1 MITFN
6 LPTRPVNDNHQYWL
20 AFFLLAT
27 AVVIQLFSVLLFV
40 FNISISQFHFP
51 VALLTTYFLVVYL
64 GRHDLKSL
72 GDKIRFFAKAIILF
86 VISLWFVCQF
96 IDFSF
101 DGQSYHIP
109 AMIALASDW
118 NPLLS
123 SHLIDWNPL
132 FVQESGT
139 ELYID
144 HYPLGSWILA
154 AAVYKATGLIESG
167 KAFNIIYMFALY
179 LIAIDFLNRI
189 CNCSSFKRYLLASLI
204 SLNPVIICQINS
216 FYIDGQLA
224 ALISMAIILSID
236 YLCFKKHSTALLLG
250 LVIISLVNV
259 KMTGLVYAS
268 IIGANIF
275 LGLLVL
281 RYSPWRFTGTFL
293 TAWLIAVLIV
303 GFHPYV
309 SNTLQHKTP
318 FYPIGVDIQN
328 PLENQEASAFLEKNR
343 IEKLLYS
350 LAGRKNTRLSMPEL
364 KSPLYI
370 SKSDIWEFEGQ
381 DISFGAFGQ
390 LFLLVTIEL
399 LVLSAF
405 VLVKERKIN
414 VVFLFGLTLLL
425 TTMAPISELWKARYA
440 PQLWL
445 FPLALII
452 VLYNNKQS
460 WIRMAAHLGGLL
472 LIVNVAVIA
481 YVNLSKSLSKS
492 QHFSESI
499 ALLKELNQEE
509 ESLSIYI
516 PSRKITYK
524 TRLIDL
530 EIPFKLVDAATCS
543 NPLTIG
549 FPSELSMKV
558 CKQKTY

>member
-6 LPTRPVNDNHQYWL
+6 LPIRSIYVSRQYSI

-27 AVVIQLFSVLLFV
+27 AVVIQLFSVLLFA
-40 FNISISQFHFP
+40 FNISISRFHFP
-51 VALLTTYFLVVYL
+51 VVLLITYLLVVYL
-64 GRHDLKSL
+64 GRHELKTL
-72 GDKIRFFAKAIILF
+72 GDNIKFFAKASIIL
-86 VISLWFVCQF
+86 VISLVFACQF

-109 AMIALASDW
+109 AMIALASGW

-123 SHLIDWNPL
+123 AHLVDWNPL

-139 ELYID
+139 ELFID

-154 AAVYKATGLIESG
+154 ATVYKTTGLIESG

-189 CNCSSFKRYLLASLI
+189 CNCTSFKRYLLAGLI
-204 SLNPVIICQINS
+204 SLNPIIICQMNT

-236 YLCFKKHSTALLLG
+236 FLCFKTYRTAILLG
-250 LVIISLVNV
+250 LVIISLINV

-268 IIGANIF
+268 IIGASIF

-281 RYSPWRFTGTFL
+281 RHPPWRFTGTFL

-309 SNTLQHKTP
+309 SNTIQHKTP
-318 FYPIGVDIQN
+318 FYPIGVDIKN
-328 PLENQEASAFLEKNR
+328 PLENQEASLFLEKNR
-343 IEKLLYS
+343 LEKLLYS
-350 LAGRKNTRLSMPEL
+350 LAGRKNTPLGIPEL
-364 KSPLYI
+364 KSPIYI
-370 SKSDIWEFEGQ
+370 SKSDSWQFEGP
-381 DISFGAFGQ
+381 DISFGAFGP
-390 LFLLVTIEL
+390 LFLLVTLEL
-399 LVLSAF
+399 LVISAF

-414 VVFLFGLTLLL
+414 VFFMFGLALIL

-445 FPLALII
+445 LPIGLII
-452 VLYNNKQS
+452 VLFNNKQS

-481 YVNLSKSLSKS
+481 YVNLRPLHEPSKNHIKM
-492 QHFSESI
+492 
-499 ALLKELNQEE
+499 
-509 ESLSIYI
+509 
-516 PSRKITYK
+516 R
-524 TRLIDL
+524 
-530 EIPFKLVDAATCS
+530 
-543 NPLTIG
+543 
-549 FPSELSMKV
+549 
-558 CKQKTY
+558 